1 MIYLENLIL
10 FNRLI
15 IRDAARH
22 LDEKSPKA
30 ASLCALAK
38 LHGTESCFEVSYMN
52 LVLLNSIFE
61 FEFTSFWQI
70 SYEGQFEIN
79 RIVMKYA
86 VGEANL

>member
-38 LHGTESCFEVSYMN
+38 LHGTENCFEVSYAK

-61 FEFTSFWQI
+61 FELLVS
-70 SYEGQFEIN
+70 S
-79 RIVMKYA
+79 RILMK
-86 VGEANL
+86 VSLKSTVL